1 VLGKVTYR
9 TDRAAVIVTRIQIL
23 PDILSNKIAAGE
35 VVERPASVV
44 KELIENAIDAGSTKI
59 MVEMENG
66 GRSLIRV
73 SDNGIG
79 MNHDDALLSLERYAT
94 SKIHDERDLFSIK
107 TLGFRG
113 EALPSI
119 ASVSRFTM
127 TTRSRDSQ
135 TATEIT
141 VEGGKIKNVS
151 EIGAPQGTMISVKQL
166 FYNTPAR
173 RKFLKSATTEAGH
186 VGETV
191 SAVALGR
198 PGIQFRLIHNNKTVK
213 NWPQVE
219 SSLERALAVLG
230 RDLERDLI
238 RLESKA
244 GRFSLDG
251 WISSPAITR
260 STSQKIYIF
269 VNGRYIKDR
278 GLQHALFEGYRG
290 RLMKGRFPVAVLF
303 ITLPFDRLDVNVH
316 PAKHEVR
323 FAEYQNLYEAL
334 KQSVFDAW
342 DNAHRKSEKP
352 VKTGKKI
359 PGEPISLSSPDRYST
374 HNDSPDIYSPDR
386 HPNSELQEVSEAVSD
401 YGSDSIDIKQDAPF
415 QKQPKAQMDLWK
427 PEESEVLKVIGQ
439 VSNTYIVC
447 ESGDGIVLIDQHAAH
462 ERIVFEKLKQHSES
476 GNRPVQHLLIP
487 ETIETNFKEAAI
499 LEKLIPD
506 LKTFGLEIE
515 PFGGNTF
522 VVKSIP
528 ALIADRE
535 AKPLIMEILEKVGDT
550 GFSEDLERT
559 MDECLILM
567 ACHGALRANQSLS
580 EREMNEL
587 LDKLDACENPSTCP
601 HGRPIRIKWSFTELE
616 KSFKRIV

>member
-1 VLGKVTYR
+1 
-9 TDRAAVIVTRIQIL
+9 VTRIQIL

-44 KELIENAIDAGSTKI
+44 KELVENAIDAESTKI
-59 MVEMENG
+59 MVEIENG

-127 TTRSRDSQ
+127 TTRSRNAQS
-135 TATEIT
+135 ATEI
-141 VEGGKIKNVS
+141 VVDGGRIKHVS
-151 EIGAPQGTMISVKQL
+151 ETGAPQGTMITAKQL

-173 RKFLKSATTEAGH
+173 RKFLKSAATEAGH

-198 PGIQFRLIHNNKTVK
+198 PGVQFRLIHNNTTIK
-213 NWPQVE
+213 NWPRVE

-230 RDLERDLI
+230 RDLEKDLV
-238 RLESKA
+238 RLESKS
-244 GRFSLDG
+244 GRFSLSG
-251 WISSPAITR
+251 WISTPAVTR
-260 STSQKIYIF
+260 STSQKIYIY

-303 ITLPFDRLDVNVH
+303 IELPFDRLDVNVH

-323 FAEYQNLYEAL
+323 FTEYKNLYEAL
-334 KQSVFDAW
+334 KGSVFDAW
-342 DNAHRKSEKP
+342 DNVLNRPVKRAKP
-352 VKTGKKI
+352 VESI
-359 PGEPISLSSPDRYST
+359 PGAAPSVSPSDPYPPKRR
-374 HNDSPDIYSPDR
+374 PDDP
-386 HPNSELQEVSEAVSD
+386 LQESIAPEVSEAASG
-401 YGSDSIDIKQDAPF
+401 YGSGEKGGGRDNIPRDRP
-415 QKQPKAQMDLWK
+415 PEAQMDLW
-427 PEESEVLKVIGQ
+427 PAGETEALKAVGQ
-439 VSNTYIVC
+439 VANTYIVC
-447 ESGDGIVLIDQHAAH
+447 ETGDGIVLIDQHAAH
-462 ERIVFEKLKQHSES
+462 ERIYFEQLKRHSAS

-487 ETIETNFKEAAI
+487 ETIETNFKEAAL
-499 LEKLIPD
+499 LEKLIPE
-506 LKTFGLEIE
+506 LRLLGLEIE
-515 PFGGNTF
+515 PFGGTTF

-528 ALIADRE
+528 ALLSDRE
-535 AKPLIMEILEKVGDT
+535 AKPLVMEILETVGDA
-550 GFSEDLERT
+550 GFSEDLERA

-580 EREMNEL
+580 EREMNDL
-587 LDKLDACENPSTCP
+587 LDKLNECNNPTTCP
-601 HGRPIRIKWSFTELE
+601 HGRPIRIKWSFAELE

>member
-1 VLGKVTYR
+1 
-9 TDRAAVIVTRIQIL
+9 VTRIQIL

-59 MVEMENG
+59 MVEIENG

-79 MNHDDALLSLERYAT
+79 MNHDDALLSIERYAT

-113 EALPSI
+113 EALPSM

-127 TTRSRDSQ
+127 TTRSLDSQ
-135 TATEIT
+135 TATEI
-141 VEGGKIKNVS
+141 VIEGGKIKNVS

-213 NWPQVE
+213 NWPSVE

-230 RDLERDLI
+230 RDLEKDLI
-238 RLESKA
+238 RLESKS
-244 GRFSLDG
+244 GRFSLSG
-251 WISSPAITR
+251 WISSPAVTR

-323 FAEYQNLYEAL
+323 FSEYKNLYEAL

-342 DNAHRKSEKP
+342 DNAQKKSVKP
-352 VKTGKKI
+352 VHITEKNPDK
-359 PGEPISLSSPDRYST
+359 PISFSPSPPDRYST
-374 HNDSPDIYSPDR
+374 DNYSPDR
-386 HPNSELQEVSEAVSD
+386 DPLGKLQEGFDSKVSEAISG
-401 YGSDSIDIKQDAPF
+401 YGADSIDIKQDTPF
-415 QKQPKAQMDLWK
+415 QKQPEAQMDLWK

-447 ESGDGIVLIDQHAAH
+447 ESGDGVVLIDQHAAH
-462 ERIVFEKLKQHSES
+462 ERIVFEKLKQHSAS
-476 GNRPVQHLLIP
+476 GSRPVQHLLIP
-487 ETIETNFKEAAI
+487 ETIETNLKEASI

-522 VVKSIP
+522 VVKSVP
-528 ALIADRE
+528 AIIADRE

-587 LDKLDACENPSTCP
+587 LDKLGACENPSTCP
-601 HGRPIRIKWSFTELE
+601 HGRPIRIKWSFTQLE